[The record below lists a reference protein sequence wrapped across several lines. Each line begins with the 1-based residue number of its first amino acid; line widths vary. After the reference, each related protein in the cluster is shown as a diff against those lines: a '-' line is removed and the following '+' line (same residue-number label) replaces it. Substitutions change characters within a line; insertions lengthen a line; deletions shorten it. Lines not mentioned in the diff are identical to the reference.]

1 MIASDDNKV
10 GEVVRTDG
18 DLLIVESGRLRK
30 SRHAIPKAF
39 AHAVEGEQ
47 VVRLSV
53 SKELVDNSPPLDDD
67 QVDHDA
73 VAAYYGLA
81 EGVEAP
87 ATQGY
92 GDVLPDDP
100 AYGAESDELSAGL
113 EPAAEQ
119 RARMRE
125 GGETEYGPRG
135 RSRAGD
141 RPRRRSGRAA
151 GGARRCRARAPP
163 PRPARAAPA

>member
-1 MIASDDNKV
+1 MEGYEVIASDDNKV

-18 DLLIVESGRLRK
+18 DLLIVESGRLRE

-135 RSRAGD
+135 RQII
-141 RPRRRSGRAA
+141 
-151 GGARRCRARAPP
+151 PP
-163 PRPARAAPA
+163 DSHDPL